1 MTTKL
6 EALKAAF
13 AQKTS
18 DENNN
23 SSSRYFRFWSAP
35 EDSTSIFRFLPDADE
50 NNPRGFLVENI
61 IHELWVNGEKKRI
74 PCLKMYGESSCPC
87 CTHSAE
93 LYAKAKECEAA
104 GDLAG
109 KAKWEA
115 EGKKFYKKVSYIGQG
130 IVIESP
136 VEHDQEQLV
145 KLVDFGPQIYKIIQA
160 AFQSGDL
167 EKEPYD
173 FFEGYHF
180 RFKKTKSGENNSYT
194 TSSFAPKQ
202 SALSEDVIAGIEL
215 LDLKTHR
222 QRQISLSELETLLL
236 AAKTGGNIA
245 APTPKQVE
253 QQNQSSAVTSS
264 SSEET
269 SSTAS
274 EQPTAITT
282 TSSNSNVLAQL
293 RERAKQKA
301 AQSAQSEDE

>member
-13 AQKTS
+13 AQKTTGN
-18 DENNN
+18 ENN

-50 NNPRGFLVENI
+50 NNPMGFLVENV

-104 GDLAG
+104 GDLVG

-160 AFQSGDL
+160 SFQSGDL

-222 QRQISLSELETLLL
+222 QRPMSMSEVETLLL
-236 AAKTGGNIA
+236 AAKTGGNVA
-245 APTPKQVE
+245 AATPKQVE
-253 QQNQSSAVTSS
+253 QEQQQKTATSTTTTTEETTS
-264 SSEET
+264 KSEEPAAT
-269 SSTAS
+269 SA
-274 EQPTAITT
+274 
-282 TSSNSNVLAQL
+282 SNSNVLAQL

-301 AQSAQSEDE
+301 AQTASQSEDE